1 MELSLKRPDTIGVF
15 LGLITKEGKVRFQ
28 MRTESSSPI
37 TGISYKGD
45 FELPGGGAEEK
56 DLGKLLTLEG
66 LLNEGIREVKE
77 ELGIV
82 VSPPPEDDSSP
93 FSGGRRIY
101 WAPYENPK
109 NGKIDWAFMIPI
121 PPKYWDETAETKRK
135 IVDLNPVHLD
145 VLGELN
151 LIVSGKKRMYRMG
164 QGAIFACSSDS
175 LWRQKAAD
183 FLTQVKPDW
192 REDEYFGS
200 IWGLEEIRRALGLE

>member
-1 MELSLKRPDTIGVF
+1 MDIGGVEMDLLKKPDTVGVF
-15 LGLITKEGKVRFQ
+15 FGLITKEGKVRYQ
-28 MRTESSSPI
+28 MRIESSSPI

-56 DLGKLLTLEG
+56 DLSELLTPVGLFKEG
-66 LLNEGIREVKE
+66 VREVKE

-82 VSPPPEDDSSP
+82 VLSPPD
-93 FSGGRRIY
+93 RLALY

-109 NGKIDWAFMIPI
+109 TNKIDWAFMIPM
-121 PPKYWDETAETKRK
+121 PPDYWDETAETKRK
-135 IVDLNPVHLD
+135 IVDLNSEHLD

-164 QGAIFACSSDS
+164 QGALFARSSNS
-175 LWRQKAAD
+175 FWSQKAAD

-192 REDEYFGS
+192 RDTEYFYNAEWALAQFRKALS
-200 IWGLEEIRRALGLE
+200 LE